1 MNQRHYAAVFEDAG
15 PDKAIGVWFPDL
27 PGCFSGGDT
36 LDEALANAP
45 QAVALYAESLEEQ
58 GKPLPQPRRLS
69 VLKSDPTFLTDVGGN
84 MVALISVGESI
95 PSAAE

>member
-1 MNQRHYAAVFEDAG
+1 MFQYVAIIEDAG

-36 LDEALANAP
+36 LEEALANAP
-45 QAVALYAESLEEQ
+45 EAIALYAESLEEQ

-69 VLKSDPTFLTDVGGN
+69 VLKSDPTFVSDVEGN
-84 MVALISVGESI
+84 MVALISVRESM

>member
-1 MNQRHYAAVFEDAG
+1 MSQYVAIIEDSG

-27 PGCFSGGDT
+27 PGCFSAGDT
-36 LDEALANAP
+36 LEQALANAP
-45 QAVALYAESLEEQ
+45 QAIALYAESLEEA

-69 VLKSDPTFLTDVGGN
+69 VLKSDPTFLSDLKGN
-84 MVALISVGESI
+84 MIALIPVPEVM